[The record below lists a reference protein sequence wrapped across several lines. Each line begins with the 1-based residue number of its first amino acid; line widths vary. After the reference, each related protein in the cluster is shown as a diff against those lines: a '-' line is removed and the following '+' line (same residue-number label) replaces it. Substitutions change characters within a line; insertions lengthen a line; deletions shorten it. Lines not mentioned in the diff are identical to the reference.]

1 MLPKTILV
9 TDDQAHILK
18 LVEFSLEEI
27 NCWIETARSGEEAV
41 SKAGRMQVDLLV
53 IDVSLPGIDGFETV
67 RRIKE
72 TAGYCDLPVIIL
84 TGQGQGDVQAQA
96 SGLGVT
102 AFFTKPFS
110 PNELATKARILLAL

>member
-9 TDDQAHILK
+9 TDDQPHILK

-41 SKAGRMQVDLLV
+41 SKSARMQIDLLV
-53 IDVSLPGIDGFETV
+53 IDLKLPGIDGFEAV
-67 RRIKE
+67 RQIK
-72 TAGYCDLPVIIL
+72 AVSGYQELPVIVL
-84 TGQGQGDVQAQA
+84 TGQGQGALQARA
-96 SGLGVT
+96 SGLGVS

-110 PNELATKARILLAL
+110 PNELAASARKILGL